1 MLQRIPFRFKLFA
14 AGALALLAV
23 TAVHTYIQAAL
34 VEEALTRQVM
44 QRAEAERPF
53 FRSSLASLLVTR
65 DYATIA
71 DVFRESAATN
81 GLAHLAL
88 VDARGHTVAC
98 EGWDPEQHG
107 LPVQSANP
115 VPGPDGT
122 LRLPFSIPIEYAG
135 QNLGTLYYGVS
146 WAPIEAAY
154 AEILRRG
161 LIVGAVS
168 LVVAL
173 MMMEWLHALI
183 MRPLTRL
190 REASEAIRKGEFEI
204 GLPPTAGNDIGR
216 LTESFRYMASEISA
230 RIRALETSE
239 AAQRELLEE
248 ARVRESQLA
257 DARDKAEEAA
267 RTKAR
272 FLATMSHEI
281 RTPLNGVLGL
291 SSVLLDQRFD
301 PEQRRLVQLIQDSG
315 EQLLAIVND
324 VLDYS
329 KLDAGKLVLER
340 TEFAPGRLTQD
351 TVESFRGRAAAKG
364 LQIGSEVAAGVAE
377 RFAGDAIRVR
387 QILDN
392 LVANAIKFTMHGR
405 VDVSLRMLD
414 DARASLEW
422 RVTDTGIGIPPERR
436 GELFQDFMQVDSTTA
451 RRFGGTGLGLAICRR
466 LVGLMG
472 GDIWVESQVGKG
484 SAFTFRLP
492 TRSPDPVAAP
502 VPPPAVRAVPA
513 PVRRGS
519 GLYVLAAEDN
529 EINRYVIE
537 KLLEGM
543 GHDVVF
549 AADGAE
555 AVELAGRLRFDV
567 VLMDIQMP
575 TVDGITAA
583 GRIRAMEGAG
593 AHVPIIALTA
603 HAMAGDRESYLKAG
617 MDDYVAKPID
627 PDALARALARV
638 TGRGHGLRL
647 LS

>member
-1 MLQRIPFRFKLFA
+1 MFQRIPFRFKLFA

-23 TAVHTYIQAAL
+23 TGVHTYMQAAL

-53 FRSSLASLLVTR
+53 FRASLASLLVTR

-88 VDARGHTVAC
+88 VDARGQTVAC

-107 LPVQSANP
+107 LPVQSADP

-122 LRLPFSIPIEYAG
+122 LRLPFTIPIDYAG
-135 QNLGTLYYGVS
+135 QHLGTLYYGVS
-146 WAPIEAAY
+146 WAPIEAAH

-161 LIVGAVS
+161 LIIGGVS

-204 GLPPTAGNDIGR
+204 GLPQTGGNDIGR
-216 LTESFRYMASEISA
+216 LTESFRYMASEIAA

-248 ARVRESQLA
+248 ARLRESQLA
-257 DARDKAEEAA
+257 EAKDKAEEAA
-267 RTKAR
+267 RAKAR

-315 EQLLAIVND
+315 EQLLGIVND

-329 KLDAGKLVLER
+329 KLDADKLVLER
-340 TEFAPGRLTQD
+340 TEFAPARLTLD
-351 TVESFRGRAAAKG
+351 TVEGFKGRAAAKG
-364 LQIGSEVAAGVAE
+364 LEIGCEVAAGVAE

-392 LVANAIKFTMHGR
+392 LVANAIKFTAQGR

-414 DARASLEW
+414 DARGSLEW
-422 RVTDTGIGIPPERR
+422 RIADTGIGIPPERR

-466 LVGLMG
+466 LIKLMD
-472 GDIWVESQVGKG
+472 GDISVESQVGRG
-484 SAFTFRLP
+484 STFTFRLP
-492 TRSPDPVAAP
+492 TRPLEPVAAP
-502 VPPPAVRAVPA
+502 VPARGMRAVPA
-513 PVRRGS
+513 PTRRGS

-638 TGRGHGLRL
+638 TGKGHGLRL
-647 LS
+647 MS

>member
-1 MLQRIPFRFKLFA
+1 
-14 AGALALLAV
+14 
-23 TAVHTYIQAAL
+23 
-34 VEEALTRQVM
+34 
-44 QRAEAERPF
+44 
-53 FRSSLASLLVTR
+53 
-65 DYATIA
+65 
-71 DVFRESAATN
+71 
-81 GLAHLAL
+81 
-88 VDARGHTVAC
+88 
-98 EGWDPEQHG
+98 
-107 LPVQSANP
+107 
-115 VPGPDGT
+115 
-122 LRLPFSIPIEYAG
+122 
-135 QNLGTLYYGVS
+135 
-146 WAPIEAAY
+146 
-154 AEILRRG
+154 
-161 LIVGAVS
+161 
-168 LVVAL
+168 
-173 MMMEWLHALI
+173 
-183 MRPLTRL
+183 
-190 REASEAIRKGEFEI
+190 
-204 GLPPTAGNDIGR
+204 

-364 LQIGSEVAAGVAE
+364 LQIGCEVAAGVAE

-617 MDDYVAKPID
+617 MDDYVAKPVD
-627 PDALARALARV
+627 PDELARALARV
-638 TGRGHGLRL
+638 TGRGQGLRVI
-647 LS
+647 S

>member
-1 MLQRIPFRFKLFA
+1 MLRRIPFRFKLFA
-14 AGALALLAV
+14 AGAFALLV
-23 TAVHTYIQAAL
+23 TTGVHTFIQAAL
-34 VEEALTRQVM
+34 VEEALTRQVVE
-44 QRAEAERPF
+44 RAEAERPF
-53 FRSSLASLLVTR
+53 FRASIASLLVTR

-71 DVFRESAATN
+71 AVFRESAATN

-88 VDARGHTVAC
+88 VDARGLTVAC
-98 EGWDPEQHG
+98 EGWDPDLHG
-107 LPVQSANP
+107 LPLESDEP
-115 VPGPDGT
+115 VAGPDGS
-122 LRLPFSIPIEYAG
+122 LRLPFSIPIDYAG
-135 QNLGTLYYGVS
+135 QHLGTLYYGVS
-146 WAPIEAAY
+146 WAPIEAAR

-161 LIVGAVS
+161 FIVGSIS

-173 MMMEWLHALI
+173 MMMEWLHALL
-183 MRPLTRL
+183 MRPLARL
-190 REASEAIRKGEFEI
+190 REASEAIRKGEFDVT
-204 GLPPTAGNDIGR
+204 LPPTGGNDIGR
-216 LTESFRYMASEISA
+216 VTESFRFMASEIAA
-230 RIRALETSE
+230 RIRALEASE
-239 AAQRELLEE
+239 AAQRTLLEE
-248 ARVRESQLA
+248 ARLRESQLA
-257 DARDKAEEAA
+257 DAKDKAEAAA
-267 RTKAR
+267 RAKAR

-291 SSVLLDQRFD
+291 SSVLLDRHVD

-315 EQLLAIVND
+315 EQLLGIVND

-329 KLDAGKLVLER
+329 KLDADKLALER
-340 TEFAPGRLTQD
+340 VEFEPLRLTRD
-351 TVESFRGRAAAKG
+351 TVEGFKARAAAKG
-364 LQIGSEVAAGVAE
+364 LAIGCETAPGVAE
-377 RFAGDAIRVR
+377 RFAGDAVRVR

-392 LVANAIKFTMHGR
+392 LIGNAIKFTALGR
-405 VDVSLRMLD
+405 IDVSLRMLD
-414 DARASLEW
+414 DPRASLEW
-422 RVTDTGIGIPPERR
+422 RVADTGIGIPPERL

-466 LVGLMG
+466 LVKLMG
-472 GDIWVESQVGKG
+472 GEIAVKSQVGKG
-484 SAFTFRLP
+484 SVFAVRLP
-492 TRSPDPVAAP
+492 TRAVGPAPASAAA
-502 VPPPAVRAVPA
+502 PAVRAIPEPA
-513 PVRRGS
+513 RRGS

-537 KLLEGM
+537 KLLGGM

-617 MDDYVAKPID
+617 MDDYVAKPVD
-627 PDALARALARV
+627 PDDLARALARA
-638 TGRGHGLRL
+638 TGRGHGLRVI
-647 LS
+647 S

>member
-1 MLQRIPFRFKLFA
+1 MLGRIPFRFKLFA
-14 AGALALLAV
+14 AGAFALLV
-23 TAVHTYIQAAL
+23 TTGVHTFIQVAL
-34 VEEALTRQVM
+34 VEEALTRQVVE
-44 QRAEAERPF
+44 RAEAERPF
-53 FRSSLASLLVTR
+53 FRASIASLLVTR

-88 VDARGHTVAC
+88 VDARGQTVAC
-98 EGWDPEQHG
+98 EGWDPDHHG
-107 LPVQSANP
+107 LPLESDEP
-115 VPGPDGT
+115 VAGPDGS
-122 LRLPFSIPIEYAG
+122 LRLPFAIPIEYAG

-146 WAPIEAAY
+146 WAPIEAAR

-161 LIVGAVS
+161 VIVGGVS

-173 MMMEWLHALI
+173 MMMEWLHALL
-183 MRPLTRL
+183 MRPLARL
-190 REASEAIRKGEFEI
+190 REASEAIRKGAFDVS
-204 GLPPTAGNDIGR
+204 LPPTGGNDIGR
-216 LTESFRYMASEISA
+216 VTESFRFMASEIAA
-230 RIRALETSE
+230 RIRALEASE
-239 AAQRELLEE
+239 AAQRDLLEE
-248 ARVRESQLA
+248 ARLRESQLA
-257 DARDKAEEAA
+257 DARDRAEAA
-267 RTKAR
+267 ARAKAR

-291 SSVLLDQRFD
+291 SSVLLDRHFD

-315 EQLLAIVND
+315 EQLLGIVND

-329 KLDAGKLVLER
+329 KLDADRLVLER
-340 TEFAPGRLTQD
+340 GEFEPARLTRD
-351 TVESFRGRAAAKG
+351 TVDGFRARAAAKN
-364 LQIGSEVAAGVAE
+364 LAIGCEVAPGVAE
-377 RFAGDAIRVR
+377 RFAGDALRVR

-392 LVANAIKFTMHGR
+392 LVGNAIKFTAHGR
-405 VDVSLRMLD
+405 IDVSLRMLD
-414 DARASLEW
+414 DPRASLEW
-422 RVTDTGIGIPPERR
+422 RVADTGIGIPPERL

-466 LVGLMG
+466 LVRLMG
-472 GDIWVESQVGKG
+472 GEIAVESEPGRG
-484 SAFTFRLP
+484 SAFTVRLP
-492 TRSPDPVAAP
+492 TRAVGAAAVAAP
-502 VPPPAVRAVPA
+502 VPAVRAVPA
-513 PVRRGS
+513 LPRRGS

-537 KLLEGM
+537 KLLHGM

-555 AVELAGRLRFDV
+555 AVDLAGRLRFDV

-593 AHVPIIALTA
+593 AQVPIIALTA

-627 PDALARALARV
+627 PDELAQALARATR
-638 TGRGHGLRL
+638 RGHGLRVI
-647 LS
+647 S